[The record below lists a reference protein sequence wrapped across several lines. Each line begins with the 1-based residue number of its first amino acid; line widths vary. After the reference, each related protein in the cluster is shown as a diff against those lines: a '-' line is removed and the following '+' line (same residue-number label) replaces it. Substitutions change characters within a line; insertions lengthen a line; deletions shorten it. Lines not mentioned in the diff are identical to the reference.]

1 MAHAGIPGRISRTTR
16 RLRAFTLI
24 ELLVVTSII
33 SLLIAILL
41 PSLALARSQA
51 RRTVCTSNL
60 RNIGLGVQLYAQ
72 ENRSYPPAWISSTS
86 RWMDLIKPY
95 IPKSSGVYLCPEDPV
110 RQAVTWDP
118 TITLSYGIN
127 TFNFNGNATCFWYGV
142 NPGAVKRP
150 SQTIIFADCTPG
162 KYYCGGGATFHD
174 PVTDVD
180 YRHMGKWFGAVF
192 CDGHAEPRQKTDQSD
207 WDASQ

>member
-1 MAHAGIPGRISRTTR
+1 M
-16 RLRAFTLI
+16 RAFTLI
-24 ELLVVTSII
+24 ELLVVTAII

-72 ENRSYPPAWISSTS
+72 ENKFYPPAWISSTC

-95 IPKSSGVYLCPEDPV
+95 IAKSSGVYLCPEDPV
-110 RQAVTWDP
+110 RQAVTWDSS
-118 TITLSYGIN
+118 ITLSYGIN
-127 TFNFNGNATCFWYGV
+127 TFNFSGNSTCFWYGV
-142 NPGAVKRP
+142 NPAAVKRP
-150 SQTIIFADCTPG
+150 SQTILFADCTPG
-162 KYYCGGGATFHD
+162 KYYCGGGATFSD
-174 PVTDVD
+174 PVKDVD
-180 YRHMGKWFGAVF
+180 FRHMGKNFGAVF
-192 CDGHAEPRQKTDQSD
+192 CDGHAEPQTKTTQQD